1 MKERIASIVSF
12 LGGFGCILL
21 SIVGVISDF
30 EHIDTVAFL
39 GVFGLTVS
47 GVATI
52 LYVVWTRFGKIKF
65 SELEKIDYENQ
76 LLERKIKQKEL
87 KKKLEE

>member
-21 SIVGVISDF
+21 SIVGLSDF
-30 EHIDTVAFL
+30 EHIDTGEFL

-52 LYVVWTRFGKIKF
+52 LYVVWTKFGRIKF
-65 SELEKIDYENQ
+65 SELEKIDLENQ
-76 LLERKIKQKEL
+76 ILERKIKQKEL
-87 KKKLEE
+87 MKKLEE